1 MIIFVTK
8 IMLHDYGRKIIN
20 AIFKKWTDSTG
31 ICVELGTKVQA
42 DSDRSD
48 IRVFE
53 IGLPPEQ
60 HGDYEQSTGI
70 AAQES
75 ESTRIIAIAKDK
87 GLFIDKTKWNDF
99 GDCKRMP
106 SGESIVY
113 LDDREEVVT
122 KIRNPFA
129 KYIVKALHATD
140 AIYEHLIHNILF
152 PNIRYKFVGIS
163 EDSGSVRIIL
173 QQKYLTDKFVAPRQ
187 KTIDAYLMQ
196 GLGLHIENRYYYA
209 NDYIAITDVSANGD
223 NVLSDG
229 RQLYFIDPIIKFKQP
244 APIVLDHYYKII
256 K

>member
-20 AIFKKWTDSTG
+20 AIFKKWTDCTG

-48 IRVFE
+48 IGVFE

-87 GLFIDKTKWNDF
+87 GLF
-99 GDCKRMP
+99 
-106 SGESIVY
+106 
-113 LDDREEVVT
+113 
-122 KIRNPFA
+122 
-129 KYIVKALHATD
+129 
-140 AIYEHLIHNILF
+140 
-152 PNIRYKFVGIS
+152 
-163 EDSGSVRIIL
+163 
-173 QQKYLTDKFVAPRQ
+173 
-187 KTIDAYLMQ
+187 
-196 GLGLHIENRYYYA
+196 
-209 NDYIAITDVSANGD
+209 IAITDVSANGD